1 MNKRN
6 AGIIAA
12 GSAFLLLAL
21 AAWLALFTTGTQA
34 AAPGYGVPAAAAPA
48 PARPAPST
56 ANGPVG
62 SSGPQQASKPAV
74 PNVSSWV
81 DIAPFPTVTVDFTPG
96 PTSLKLKR
104 AGAAGYLPNG
114 KLYVLGGRHGTD

>member
-1 MNKRN
+1 MNRRN

-34 AAPGYGVPAAAAPA
+34 AAPNHGVPGAV

-56 ANGPVG
+56 GGPA
-62 SSGPQQASKPAV
+62 SASGPQQAAPPSAPSA
-74 PNVSSWV
+74 STWV
-81 DIAPFPTVTVDFTPG
+81 DIVPFPTFTIDFTPG
-96 PTSLKLKR
+96 PTSPKPKR
-104 AGAAGYLPNG
+104 AGAAAYPP
-114 KLYVLGGRHGTD
+114 

>member
-1 MNKRN
+1 MNRRN
-6 AGIIAA
+6 AGIIVA

-34 AAPGYGVPAAAAPA
+34 AAPNGLNHAASAAPA
-48 PARPAPST
+48 PLARVADGQGQAAPPAAPNAST
-56 ANGPVG
+56 
-62 SSGPQQASKPAV
+62 
-74 PNVSSWV
+74 WV

-104 AGAAGYLPNG
+104 AGAA
-114 KLYVLGGRHGTD
+114 